1 MDCRESTPWIA
12 FISPERGSGKT
23 RALEVT
29 EPLVP
34 NPIHAVNV
42 TPAYRFRK
50 VGNEEAGLPTI
61 LYDEVD
67 TLFGSKVQYT
77 GEVRGLLNAGH
88 RRGAVAGRCVVIGK
102 KVMTEEIPGRKP
114 GSPNKVTLKRE
125 AEIAASGLTPLEFML
140 QQLRDKTKDDSVGM
154 YAAVHAAPY
163 CHPKL
168 SPIEQGRDDDNG
180 AVTIVRLTDIVGVS
194 PRRPYG
200 SKGLPAPSGGGAGT
214 KH

>member
-1 MDCRESTPWIA
+1 MDCLHFARARI
-12 FISPERGSGKT
+12 GKT

-67 TLFGSKVQYT
+67 TLFGSKVQDT

-140 QQLRDKTKDDSVGM
+140 QQLRDKTKDDSVGCM
-154 YAAVHAAPY
+154 PRCMLHPTAILSCRRSSRAETATTDAA
-163 CHPKL
+163 
-168 SPIEQGRDDDNG
+168 
-180 AVTIVRLTDIVGVS
+180 
-194 PRRPYG
+194 
-200 SKGLPAPSGGGAGT
+200 
-214 KH
+214 

>member
-42 TPAYRFRK
+42 DIPKGGQRRSRVAHNPLRRGRYVIRIE
-50 VGNEEAGLPTI
+50 GAG
-61 LYDEVD
+61 Y
-67 TLFGSKVQYT
+67 
-77 GEVRGLLNAGH
+77 GEVRGLLSAGH

-125 AEIAASGLTPLEFML
+125 AEIAASGLTPLEFVL
-140 QQLRDKTKDDSVGM
+140 QQLRDKTKDDSVRM

-194 PRRPYG
+194 PRRPYR